1 MKVKTL
7 HEIHDEGID
16 ALRKTLGPVDMVRF
30 IQMFDHGTGDYTKE
44 RKQWLSN
51 DLDEIYSE
59 ILEMQNQTR
68 PASGSE

>member
-7 HEIHDEGID
+7 HEIHDEGMD

-30 IQMFDHGTGDYTKE
+30 IQMFDPGKGDYTKE

-51 DLDEIYSE
+51 DLDEICNE
-59 ILEMQNQTR
+59 IYEMQKRAKTV
-68 PASGSE
+68 SSSE

>member
-7 HEIHDEGID
+7 HEIHDEGMD

-30 IQMFDHGTGDYTKE
+30 IQMFDQGKGDYTKE

-51 DLDEIYSE
+51 DLDEIGNK
-59 ILEMQNQTR
+59 IQQMQKQV
-68 PASGSE
+68 